1 MASFTASPA
10 NFTNSSDANFR
21 TWGSY
26 IAARLAAVGL
36 VQTGD
41 TGQINWTTVLAPGAI
56 STFMG
61 YEIWRFNDSL
71 QATAPVFIKIEY
83 GSSTGVAANPGV
95 RIQFGSGSNGTGGL
109 TGNLS
114 TTYLCS
120 ASAVAGACTVVG
132 SGSTNRFC
140 INYGF
145 TTAGGY
151 GMFFGFERSKDAAG
165 NDTTEAVLG
174 VMNNT
179 TVSGASTGQKFFPVW
194 STTLGDIG
202 MTTNITAPA
211 LFPPQTSAVSGSQT
225 VVSPILHSK
234 GIFMNPGLN
243 FIGYN
248 INSIAVNGTPT
259 VYMYGVAHTY
269 YSLPEASGISATG
282 WQGPSALGTEGLLIR
297 YE

>member
-1 MASFTASPA
+1 MASFTTTPA

-26 IAARLAAVGL
+26 IAARLGAVGL

-41 TGQINWTTVLAPGAI
+41 TGQINWTTVLAPTLA
-56 STFMG
+56 STFQG
-61 YEIWRFNDSL
+61 YEIWRFADTL
-71 QATAPVFIKIEY
+71 QATAPVYIKIEY
-83 GSSTGVAANPGV
+83 GSSTTSANNPGV
-95 RIQFGSGSNGTGGL
+95 RISFGSGSNGSGTL
-109 TGNLS
+109 TGNVS

-120 ASAVAGACTVVG
+120 ATAVAGACVVVG

-165 NDTTEAVLG
+165 NDTAEAVLG

-179 TVSGASTGQKFFPVW
+179 VSSGGSTGQKFFPVW

-211 LFPPQTSAVSGSQT
+211 LFTPQSTATSGTQT
-225 VVSPILHSK
+225 VLAPIMHSK
-234 GIFMNPGLN
+234 GVFMNPGLN
-243 FIGYN
+243 FLGYYT
-248 INSIAVNGTPT
+248 AGPAPNGTPS
-259 VYMYGVAHTY
+259 VYMYGASHTY
-269 YSLPEASGISATG
+269 YTLPDASGISATG
-282 WQGPSALGTEGLLIR
+282 WQGPGAGTEALAIR

>member
-21 TWGSY
+21 SWGSY

-36 VQTGD
+36 VQTAD
-41 TGQINWTTVLAPGAI
+41 TGQINWTTVLTPPAAN
-56 STFMG
+56 TYQG

-71 QATAPVFIKIEY
+71 QATAPVYIKIEY
-83 GSSTGVAANPGV
+83 GESTGVDSPSV

-114 TTYLCS
+114 AQYLAS
-120 ASAVAGACTVVG
+120 NSAVAGACTVVG
-132 SGSTNRFC
+132 SGATNRFC
-140 INYGF
+140 ICMGF

-174 VMNNT
+174 VFNNST
-179 TVSGASTGQKFFPVW
+179 ASGASTGAKFYPVW

-202 MTTNITAPA
+202 STAAITAPA
-211 LFPPQTSAVSGSQT
+211 LFPPGTTATSGGQT
-225 VVSPILHSK
+225 VVSPLLHFK

-243 FIGYN
+243 FIGYLT
-248 INSIAVNGTPT
+248 NSIAINGTPT
-259 VYMYGVAHTY
+259 VYMYGAAHTY
-269 YSLPEASGISATG
+269 YSLPDASAISSTG
-282 WQGPSALGTEGLLIR
+282 FQGPGTGTEATLIR